1 MGAIIVIA
9 LYILFLGD
17 VWTDSLD
24 IEGSRYL
31 MDSWIMSGVLAI
43 TSITATMGAFGT
55 FVDDRAKGIIRDFD
69 ASPVKKYEMAGGYI
83 LSTFIIGIIM
93 SLVALIFA
101 EAYIVASG
109 GEFLSAVNML
119 KVLGI
124 MLLSV
129 ISSSALVFF
138 IVSFFHTTQSFAT
151 ASTILG
157 TLIGFITGVFIPI
170 GALPSVIQW
179 VVMIFPVSHSALLF
193 RQVFMEAPMSASF
206 AGAPSNVIAD
216 FNHEM
221 GVTFTY
227 GNFTPGF
234 EFSIVVLIITAA
246 LFYILAILNLS
257 RKNKV

>member
-24 IEGSRYL
+24 VEGSRYL

-55 FVDDRAKGIIRDFD
+55 FVDDRAKGIIRDFN

-109 GEFLSAVNML
+109 GEFLSAVN
-119 KVLGI
+119 
-124 MLLSV
+124 LS
-129 ISSSALVFF
+129 
-138 IVSFFHTTQSFAT
+138 
-151 ASTILG
+151 
-157 TLIGFITGVFIPI
+157 LIHI
-170 GALPSVIQW
+170 
-179 VVMIFPVSHSALLF
+179 
-193 RQVFMEAPMSASF
+193 
-206 AGAPSNVIAD
+206 
-216 FNHEM
+216 
-221 GVTFTY
+221 
-227 GNFTPGF
+227 
-234 EFSIVVLIITAA
+234 
-246 LFYILAILNLS
+246 
-257 RKNKV
+257 

>member
-9 LYILFLGD
+9 LYVLFLGD
-17 VWTDSLD
+17 VWTDSLNM
-24 IEGSRYL
+24 EGSRYL

-55 FVDDRAKGIIRDFD
+55 FVDDRARGTVRDFN
-69 ASPVKKYEMAGGYI
+69 ASPVKKYEIAGGYI

-93 SLVALIFA
+93 SLVALTFA

-109 GEFLSAVNML
+109 GEFLSAVDLL

-138 IVSFFHTTQSFAT
+138 IVSFFYTTQSFAT
-151 ASTILG
+151 ASTVLG

-170 GALPSVIQW
+170 GTLPYAVQW
-179 VVMIFPVSHSALLF
+179 VVMIFPVSHSAVLF
-193 RQVFMEAPMSASF
+193 RQVFMEAPMNAIF
-206 AGAPSNVIAD
+206 AGAPSDVIAD

-227 GNFTPGF
+227 GDFTPGS
-234 EFSIVVLIITAA
+234 EFSVLVLVVTAV
-246 LFYILAILNLS
+246 LFYGLAILNLS
-257 RKNKV
+257 RKNKA

>member
-9 LYILFLGD
+9 LYVLFLGD
-17 VWTDSLD
+17 VWTDSLNM
-24 IEGSRYL
+24 EGSRYL

-55 FVDDRAKGIIRDFD
+55 FVDDRARGTIRDFNS
-69 ASPVKKYEMAGGYI
+69 SPVKKYEIAGGYI

-101 EAYIVASG
+101 EAYIVANG
-109 GEFLSAVNML
+109 GEFLSAVNLL

-138 IVSFFHTTQSFAT
+138 IVSFFYTTQSFAT
-151 ASTILG
+151 ASTVLG

-170 GALPSVIQW
+170 GTLPSVVQW
-179 VVMIFPVSHSALLF
+179 VVMIFPVSHSAVLF
-193 RQVFMEAPMSASF
+193 RQVFMEAPMNASF
-206 AGAPSNVIAD
+206 AGAPPDVIAG

-227 GNFTPGF
+227 GDFTPGF
-234 EFSIVVLIITAA
+234 EFSILVLVITAI
-246 LFYILAILNLS
+246 LFYGLAILNLS
-257 RKNKV
+257 RKNKA

>member
-1 MGAIIVIA
+1 MGALIVIA

-24 IEGSRYL
+24 VEGSRYL

-55 FVDDRAKGIIRDFD
+55 FVDDRAKGTIRDFN
-69 ASPVKKYEMAGGYI
+69 ASPVKKYEIAGGYI
-83 LSTFIIGIIM
+83 FSTFIIGIIM
-93 SLVALIFA
+93 SLVALVFA
-101 EAYIVASG
+101 EAYIVANG
-109 GEFLSAVNML
+109 GEFLSAMNLL

-129 ISSSALVFF
+129 VSSSALVFF
-138 IVSFFHTTQSFAT
+138 IVSFFYTTQSFAT
-151 ASTILG
+151 ASTVLG

-170 GALPSVIQW
+170 GTLPSVIQW
-179 VVMIFPVSHSALLF
+179 IVMIFPVSHSALLF
-193 RQVFMEAPMSASF
+193 RQVFMESPMDVSF
-206 AGAPSNVIAD
+206 AGAPPDVVAS

-227 GNFTPGF
+227 GDFTPGF
-234 EFSIVVLIITAA
+234 EFSVAVLIITAV
-246 LFYILAILNLS
+246 LFYALAILNLS
-257 RKNKV
+257 RKNKM